1 MHDAIEATRKF
12 PLKRTSIS
20 KNNRKFLP
28 RSFLIKSAGFPES
41 GGNGDFFRLVTLAV
55 HPLRAGTSGRRP
67 ELFFIFLF
75 PADAI
80 EENSSG

>member
-1 MHDAIEATRKF
+1 MSSNSYVNLKIATCLVRYADDR
-12 PLKRTSIS
+12 LIDQR
-20 KNNRKFLP
+20 FL
-28 RSFLIKSAGFPES
+28 KSAGFPES
-41 GGNGDFFRLVTLAV
+41 GGNRDFFRVVTLAV